1 MPKLHFEEINFNLKL
16 EYPKKLKKRVVIIT
30 LKTEFDTTLLEVI
43 VTICNFSEY
52 SF

>member
-1 MPKLHFEEINFNLKL
+1 MG
-16 EYPKKLKKRVVIIT
+16 RIIT